1 MAGDFPLLSA
11 AAQLP
16 TAGYYHL
23 VELHQ
28 KKKIV
33 NSIIFH
39 KLRILYN
46 CRLTKIL
53 HCKRNIFTRNF
64 CQFRHL
70 LSLVNFF
77 CQMKIFGYT
86 SIYIPCISLLS
97 GAVGGASA
105 VVGGGGGGACDEAPP
120 IPGMG

>member
-1 MAGDFPLLSA
+1 MGVAGDFPLLSEA
-11 AAQLP
+11 AVLP

-23 VELHQ
+23 EELHQ

-46 CRLTKIL
+46 CRLIKIL
-53 HCKRNIFTRNF
+53 HCKQNIFTRRNF

-70 LSLVNFF
+70 LSLMNFF
-77 CQMKIFGYT
+77 CQTKIFGYT
-86 SIYIPCISLLS
+86 STCTYLVYHHSQ
-97 GAVGGASA
+97 
-105 VVGGGGGGACDEAPP
+105 EQ
-120 IPGMG
+120 